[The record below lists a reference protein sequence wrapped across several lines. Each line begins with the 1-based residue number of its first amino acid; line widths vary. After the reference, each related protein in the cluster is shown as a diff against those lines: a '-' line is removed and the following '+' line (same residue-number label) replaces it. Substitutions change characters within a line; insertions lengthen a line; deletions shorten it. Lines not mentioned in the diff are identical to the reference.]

1 MRRTT
6 TLSRPPIRLDLHHN
20 MDLRFS
26 LILLI
31 IAASFAENCA
41 TKGGINEIINN
52 KKLKNRSFLGLVVP
66 NTFELG
72 PLLQSSSFVA
82 DPSLPY
88 LDFSEARNPPLSLV
102 KWYPAPLIFPSICQ
116 VSTPNEPFNLY
127 VHEKSL
133 AGHSGEQSRR
143 FRFGKVENKNVVM
156 VMTGLGMLNA
166 GIATELLL
174 SLFKVESVLHF
185 GIAGNADPKLH
196 VGDVVIPK
204 YWSHT
209 GLWNWQRFGD
219 GPNDELALESNGDY
233 TRKYGYLKFSD
244 YETQNNTKAKKSTAS
259 ENLLNNVW
267 YQPEEIFPVDGT
279 PEVRQHAFWVPVD
292 GKYYEL
298 AKKLEGMK
306 LEGCVNS
313 TCLHRPPQVVRV
325 ARGCS
330 ADIFVDNAA
339 YREFLYSKFNV
350 TPLDMESAA
359 VALVCLQHK
368 TPFITIRALSDLA
381 GGGSAESNE
390 ADVFAPLAA
399 DNAVK
404 VLVKFIT
411 LLP

>member
-1 MRRTT
+1 MA
-6 TLSRPPIRLDLHHN
+6 LQ
-20 MDLRFS
+20 FY

-31 IAASFAENCA
+31 IAASFAENSA

-66 NTFELG
+66 NSFELG

-88 LDFSEARNPPLSLV
+88 LDFS
-102 KWYPAPLIFPSICQ
+102 
-116 VSTPNEPFNLY
+116 
-127 VHEKSL
+127 
-133 AGHSGEQSRR
+133 GRR

-185 GIAGNADPKLH
+185 GIAGNADSKLH
-196 VGDVVIPK
+196 VGDVVIPQ

-244 YETQNNTKAKKSTAS
+244 YKTQNNTKAKKSTAS

-313 TCLHRPPQVVRV
+313 TCLQRPPQVVRV

-339 YREFLYSKFNV
+339 YREFLHSKFNV

-390 ADVFAPLAA
+390 ADVFASLAA
-399 DNAVK
+399 ENAVK

-411 LLP
+411 LLS

>member
-1 MRRTT
+1 MA
-6 TLSRPPIRLDLHHN
+6 LQ
-20 MDLRFS
+20 FY

-31 IAASFAENCA
+31 IAASFAENSA
-41 TKGGINEIINN
+41 TKGGINGIINN

-66 NTFELG
+66 NSFELG

-88 LDFSEARNPPLSLV
+88 LDFS
-102 KWYPAPLIFPSICQ
+102 
-116 VSTPNEPFNLY
+116 
-127 VHEKSL
+127 
-133 AGHSGEQSRR
+133 GRR

-185 GIAGNADPKLH
+185 GIAGNADSKLH
-196 VGDVVIPK
+196 VGDVVIPQ

-244 YETQNNTKAKKSTAS
+244 YKTQNNTKAKNSTAS

-313 TCLHRPPQVVRV
+313 TCLQRPPQVVRV

-339 YREFLYSKFNV
+339 YREFLHSKFNV

-390 ADVFAPLAA
+390 ADVFASLAA
-399 DNAVK
+399 ENAVK

-411 LLP
+411 LLS